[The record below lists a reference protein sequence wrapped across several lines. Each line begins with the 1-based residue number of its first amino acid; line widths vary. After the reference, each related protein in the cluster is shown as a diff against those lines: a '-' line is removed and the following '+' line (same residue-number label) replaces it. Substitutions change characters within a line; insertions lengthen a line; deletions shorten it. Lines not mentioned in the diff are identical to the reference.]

1 MTLKQTHGKHNNRNI
16 DADDDDVVEDKKTN
30 RLGFVV
36 FFLVLMGSIVLET
49 K

>member
-1 MTLKQTHGKHNNRNI
+1 MANNNRYI
-16 DADDDDVVEDKKTN
+16 DSDDNVVEDKNKKN